1 MNRKKATQTNP
12 FCPLL
17 FFGSHLNPLQHFLD
31 LFPFSKCLLPN
42 HFGKWTTFFHCLF
55 FATPHHALRPH
66 LGGYS
71 NKYVR
76 WISFKSNNPPST
88 NSNKKSTNFSTSTCW
103 STFAYVYFFSTCS
116 SSLESLIIVIID
128 VGGEKCLQ
136 SLCKSLQILLLQW
149 QHITEPKKSLF
160 LCFFLQ
166 NSHYYLEIHEVV
178 LMQIVQCKS
187 LWLL

>member
-1 MNRKKATQTNP
+1 MNKKKATQTNP

-31 LFPFSKCLLPN
+31 LFPFSKCLLSN

-55 FATPHHALRPH
+55 FVAPHHALRLH

-76 WISFKSNNPPST
+76 WISFKSKNPPST

-116 SSLESLIIVIID
+116 SSLESLIIMIID

-136 SLCKSLQILLLQW
+136 SLCNVSSNPSPIVATHCKASKISLSMFLSPKLSLLSW
-149 QHITEPKKSLF
+149 NTWGSLDA
-160 LCFFLQ
+160 
-166 NSHYYLEIHEVV
+166 NSS
-178 LMQIVQCKS
+178 M
-187 LWLL
+187 